1 MVRLMRR
8 HAAAATLAA
17 AAVAWG
23 LWSGCS
29 TSGSGRTGGTG
40 GYQQGTPTKKPA
52 VDAAPDAAAAADGA
66 ASDGPAQDGLP
77 YPGAQACPGF
87 PGWYRAPG
95 LPEGCFSGCVPDD
108 PALRIPAL
116 KWDARDDWCPGCKW
130 LETPWWPDPQ
140 AQDRPALE
148 LVQGFGPGPDYLFLV
163 TRQPGQ
169 GNVVAVYDHQGR
181 AAVGLWA
188 GHDISCG
195 VAQLNLG
202 QDDATV
208 GMTYRDAGLTH
219 QRWLLR
225 PADRGRELLTATQP
239 DFAYTDAF
247 VGNDSS
253 EGSWLTA
260 DWIVDEFTGFLAL
273 ANVKT
278 GTASKIDTMP
288 GALPGEYDRA
298 VISGDAVF
306 VMHFTNKA
314 DWMVV
319 RNGVVKPFLGGSNVD
334 IDKFATDGKWI
345 VWNEGSQ
352 LSYDPNSPTRLV
364 SGRYDLYR
372 SPFTTD
378 PSKLQRRLL
387 VSDTRQ
393 FFGYATLGNGYFTA
407 RFFSNV
413 GAGQSLR
420 GDALVVDVSTGR
432 AWTSDLPQGYSW
444 GEQNYPTPTELWGSI
459 APTGNDEY
467 ASGIVR
473 VPYAD
478 MTQIQTGLP

>member
-8 HAAAATLAA
+8 HAAAATLAGA
-17 AAVAWG
+17 AIAWG
-23 LWSGCS
+23 LWSGCN
-29 TSGSGRTGGTG
+29 TSGSGRPGGTG

-66 ASDGPAQDGLP
+66 TSDGPAQDGLP
-77 YPGAQACPGF
+77 YPGAEACPGF

-95 LPEGCFSGCVPDD
+95 LPKGCFSGCVPDD

-140 AQDRPALE
+140 AQDRPAMSS
-148 LVQGFGPGPDYLFLV
+148 VRGFGAEPDFFYFGM
-163 TRQPGQ
+163 RQPG
-169 GNVVAVYDHQGR
+169 GGDIVALYSAQGR
-181 AAVGLWA
+181 AVMGVRGGPAICGSAVL
-188 GHDISCG
+188 
-195 VAQLNLG
+195 VAG
-202 QDDATV
+202 QDNKTV
-208 GMTYRDAGLTH
+208 GMNYRAAHLTDE
-219 QRWLLR
+219 RWLLR
-225 PADRGRELLTATQP
+225 PADRARELLTATQP

-273 ANVKT
+273 ADVKT
-278 GTASKIDTMP
+278 GTASKVDTMP

-306 VMHFTNKA
+306 VMHFTNKS
-314 DWMVV
+314 DWMIVQD
-319 RNGVVKPFLGGSNVD
+319 GVIKPFIGGPDVD
-334 IDKFATDGKWI
+334 VDKFATDGKWI

-352 LSYDPNSPTRLV
+352 LSYDPKNPDRLV

-378 PSKLQRRLL
+378 PSKLQRQLL
-387 VSDTRQ
+387 VSGTHQ
-393 FFGYATLGNGYFTA
+393 FYGYATLANGLFTA
-407 RFFSNV
+407 RFFSTV
-413 GAGQSLR
+413 GAGE
-420 GDALVVDVSTGR
+420 ALVVDVSTGR

-444 GEQNYPTPTELWGSI
+444 GEQNYPAPSELWGTI

-467 ASGIVR
+467 ASAVVR
-473 VPYAD
+473 VPYGD